1 MKNAF
6 DVLRKAAART
16 SANKPKRSRN
26 GKEECVSKKKS
37 STLLSKTTTQD
48 YIDVNVDLLKTK
60 ISNLKKDPIS
70 FNPDSVTCCFSRAE
84 DGQLMPLPFVFVCF
98 ALELMSDEPK
108 RSIITYIACNMLRI
122 AMSSSQQEEDLVAI
136 LGLLS
141 YKIAP
146 MTDGGSD
153 QLGIG
158 EHNIAKAIAETYG
171 STTDLVKSRL
181 KDKGDLGLVAQTAR
195 STQSKLFNFKPKPL
209 SVSEVYHSFQK
220 IAQISGNDSKGKKIS
235 ILRKL
240 LSASRECEPK
250 YLIRLL
256 FPKIG
261 LRIGGAEA
269 TLLDAL
275 GRAAVFL
282 EKDNPPSLEEGAAIV
297 KQAFAVL
304 PDYDK
309 IVHALFSIGVR
320 KLQKSYGPSV
330 GTAMAPMLCK
340 AIGSVHDAIKKF
352 GNCPYIC
359 EYKYDGERAQIHF
372 MEDGRVEIF
381 SRNLECSTRKY
392 PDVVDTVKRLKM
404 SSVTSFIMDCEI
416 VAFDRS
422 SKKLVTFQKLMTRP
436 RKDVDIDDIK
446 INVCIFAFDLLYL
459 NSQSL
464 IQEQLGV
471 RRKHLLESFDEDA
484 GYLQFATALSS
495 QDPKLLQNFLEE
507 SASASCE
514 GLIFKPLGMNSK
526 YEPGKR
532 NWLKLKKDFIES
544 MWDSLDLVPIGAF
557 YGCGKRTGVYGTF
570 LLACYVPDTEEFQTI
585 CNAGTGLSDQLLD
598 DCHERFAPKVITN
611 PKSNYIYNADIQPD
625 VWFEPTEVWEV
636 KAGGLT
642 ISSVYSAAI
651 GLVDSDKGLS
661 LRNPA
666 VLRVRVDKVPEMAT
680 TADQVAE
687 MYSQQW
693 RICPNSER
701 DDGEEVN

>member
-1 MKNAF
+1 MKDAF
-6 DVLRKAAART
+6 DVLKKAARSLAT
-16 SANKPKRSRN
+16 TQHKRPRSSR
-26 GKEECVSKKKS
+26 GEEECVSNKKTVTS
-37 STLLSKTTTQD
+37 SKQ
-48 YIDVNVDLLKTK
+48 DVNVNVNVELLKTK
-60 ISNLKKDPIS
+60 MVNLKRDPLS
-70 FNPDSVTCCFSRAE
+70 FKLDLITCCFSNSEEE
-84 DGQLMPLPFVFVCF
+84 DGQITQLPFVFVCLAF
-98 ALELMSDEPK
+98 ELMSNEPK
-108 RSIITYIACNMLRI
+108 RSIITNIACNMLRI
-122 AMSSSQQEEDLVAI
+122 AISSSQQEEDLVAI
-136 LGLLS
+136 LRLLS

-171 STTDLVKSRL
+171 STTDIIKRRS
-181 KDKGDLGLVAQTAR
+181 KDMGDLGLAAQTAR

-209 SVSEVYHSFQK
+209 SVSQVYHSFQE
-220 IAQISGNDSKGKKIS
+220 IAQISGNDSKGDKIS
-235 ILRKL
+235 ILKQL

-256 FPKIG
+256 LPKQG
-261 LRIGGAEA
+261 LRVGFCEA

-275 GRAAVFL
+275 GRAAIFL

-304 PDYDK
+304 PVYDR

-330 GTAMAPMLCK
+330 GIAMEPMLCK
-340 AIGSVHDAIKKF
+340 AIGSVHDAIKNF
-352 GNCPYIC
+352 GNGPYIC

-392 PDVVDTVKRLKM
+392 PDVVDTLKRLKR

-422 SKKLVTFQKLMTRP
+422 NKKLATFQKLMTRG

-464 IQEQLGV
+464 IEEQLGV
-471 RRKHLLESFDEDA
+471 LLV
-484 GYLQFATALSS
+484 L
-495 QDPKLLQNFLEE
+495 
-507 SASASCE
+507 
-514 GLIFKPLGMNSK
+514 
-526 YEPGKR
+526 
-532 NWLKLKKDFIES
+532 
-544 MWDSLDLVPIGAF
+544 
-557 YGCGKRTGVYGTF
+557 
-570 LLACYVPDTEEFQTI
+570 
-585 CNAGTGLSDQLLD
+585 GTGLSEQLLD
-598 DCHERFAPKVITN
+598 ECHDRFAPKVITN
-611 PKSNYIYNADIQPD
+611 PKLNYIYNADKVQPD
-625 VWFEPTEVWEV
+625 VWFEPSEVWEV

-642 ISSVYSAAI
+642 ISPAYSAAM
-651 GLVDSDKGLS
+651 GLVHPTKGLS

-666 VLRVRVDKVPEMAT
+666 VLRVRVDKVPELAT
-680 TADQVAE
+680 TAEQVAE
-687 MYSQQW
+687 MYSQQ
-693 RICPNSER
+693 
-701 DDGEEVN
+701 